1 MDNSVA
7 QPIEMDREELQAWNN
22 GVSAVQSAIPQ
33 LMAIADRTPGYQAR
47 FWDAFLSGISG
58 AAAAQVGFAQLR
70 TILHVAQE
78 ACDVTEAGI
87 VAGQNK
93 TTTH

>member
-1 MDNSVA
+1 MA
-7 QPIEMDREELQAWNN
+7 QPIEMNREELQAWNN
-22 GVSAVQSAIPQ
+22 GVSAARSAIPQ

-47 FWDAFLSGISG
+47 FWDALLSGICG
-58 AAAAQVGFAQLR
+58 AAAAQIGFAQLR
-70 TILHVAQE
+70 TILQVAQE

-87 VAGQNK
+87 VAGKNK